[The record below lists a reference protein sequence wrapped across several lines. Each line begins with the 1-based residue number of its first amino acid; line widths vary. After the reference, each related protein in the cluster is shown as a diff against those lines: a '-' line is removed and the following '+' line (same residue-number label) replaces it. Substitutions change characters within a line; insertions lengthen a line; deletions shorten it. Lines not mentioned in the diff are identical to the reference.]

1 MNIFK
6 YIILIIPFFSFIG
19 FANDKVET
27 NNIVV
32 KNLNLKISLIETAY
46 EIYLL
51 NDNSEEEYENISSF
65 SHNHYKWLKNTKNNL
80 DKDMLKKL
88 DNIFVN
94 NSSWDYINLLIG
106 IDDNSSIDN
115 IIDYIINTDK
125 LNISNEQKKD
135 FKDFFTYFY
144 NEHFKFYFNK
154 QKFLLTKKQSN
165 LNKIINNS
173 KVDLVKFVENISG
186 EKIDKI
192 YSPIFYYSLNPKST
206 SYFIKDNDLITT
218 ISEYSSSYDIIR
230 ICISR
235 YSKDI
240 LDRLLFND
248 KFLMISNKLK
258 NDTDL
263 VDSYNKYSSSYSF
276 EEWCVENLVEGF
288 SKYLDYKY
296 YNMQYDFSNYVY
308 DLKFYNYLKD
318 INFDSLKDNLFETC
332 VKFYSNV

>member
-173 KVDLVKFVENISG
+173 KVDLVKFVKIFL
-186 EKIDKI
+186 EKK
-192 YSPIFYYSLNPKST
+192 
-206 SYFIKDNDLITT
+206 
-218 ISEYSSSYDIIR
+218 
-230 ICISR
+230 
-235 YSKDI
+235 
-240 LDRLLFND
+240 
-248 KFLMISNKLK
+248 
-258 NDTDL
+258 
-263 VDSYNKYSSSYSF
+263 
-276 EEWCVENLVEGF
+276 
-288 SKYLDYKY
+288 
-296 YNMQYDFSNYVY
+296 
-308 DLKFYNYLKD
+308 
-318 INFDSLKDNLFETC
+318 
-332 VKFYSNV
+332 